1 MGSRL
6 KGDSLLKVS
15 GLFVGLFAI
24 LLAGC
29 TNPNPGLNFTS
40 RNSPR
45 EAEASA
51 VERFQNKEDL
61 DIQTLRSVGRYGG
74 IIQKYAHNY
83 QVDWRLVLAVMRQE
97 SSFRP
102 KAVSRK
108 GAYGLMQIM
117 PLTAAEVT
125 QKLGVSNAKTPYN
138 NIKTGIFHLK
148 SLYRSFENSRG
159 DERIK
164 LTLAAYN
171 AGLNRVRD
179 AQDIARFLGEDP
191 DTWKGVLEGLP
202 LLSRRYQT
210 LHKKIWSEGSPRSGY
225 FRDVRQTQN
234 YVDNIM
240 LFYDEYQLALQ

>member
-1 MGSRL
+1 
-6 KGDSLLKVS
+6 LLRVS
-15 GLFVGLFAI
+15 QFIVGGAFLI
-24 LLAGC
+24 VGC
-29 TNPNPGLNFTS
+29 TNPNPGLNFAS
-40 RNSPR
+40 RNNP
-45 EAEASA
+45 ETGMASTL
-51 VERFQNKEDL
+51 ERSQNKEDL
-61 DIQTLRSVGRYGG
+61 DRQTTRSVGLYGG
-74 IIQKYAHNY
+74 IIQKYAHHY
-83 QVDWRLVLAVMRQE
+83 QVDWRLVLAVMKQE

-102 KAVSRK
+102 RAVSHK

-125 QKLGVSNAKTPYN
+125 QKLGVRNAKTPYN

-148 SLYRSFENSRG
+148 SLYRYFENSRG

-179 AQDIARFLGEDP
+179 AQDIARFLGEDA

-202 LLSRRYQT
+202 LLSKRYQT
-210 LHKKIWSEGSPRSGY
+210 LHKKIWEDGSPRAGY
-225 FRDVRQTQN
+225 FRDVRQTRN

-240 LFYDEYQLALQ
+240 QFYDEYQLALQ

>member
-1 MGSRL
+1 MESRA
-6 KGDSLLKVS
+6 KGDSLLKVFRWFPAL
-15 GLFVGLFAI
+15 GT
-24 LLAGC
+24 LLIVGC
-29 TNPNPGLNFTS
+29 TNPNPGLNFAT
-40 RNSPR
+40 RNSVG

-61 DIQTLRSVGRYGG
+61 DIQTLKSIGRYGG
-74 IIQKYAHNY
+74 IIQKYAYRY

-102 KAVSRK
+102 RVVSRK

-148 SLYRSFENSRG
+148 SLYRSFESSRG

-202 LLSRRYQT
+202 LLSKRYQT
-210 LHKKIWSEGSPRSGY
+210 LHKKIWPDGIPRAGY
-225 FRDVRQTQN
+225 FRDIRQTQN

-240 LFYDEYQLALQ
+240 QFYDEYQVALQ